1 MADRVEHV
9 TEQTS
14 VNNGEVVRDRSV
26 TTKDK
31 NYSVAKTAQV
41 VWFIVGV
48 LVFLLVLRMVLAL
61 LGANP
66 ANAFADLVYS
76 LSNPFV
82 APFRGLLQVSAVELG
97 VARFEL
103 ETLVAIIIYS
113 LIGWGLVKLINL
125 GRRDTVV

>member
-1 MADRVEHV
+1 MADREERV
-9 TEQTS
+9 TEQTT
-14 VNNGEVVRDRSV
+14 VNDGAVTRERAV

-48 LVFLLVLRMVLAL
+48 LVFLLLLRMVLSL

-76 LSNPFV
+76 VSNPFV
-82 APFRGLLQVSAVELG
+82 SPFRGLLQVGTVELG

-103 ETLVAIIIYS
+103 ETLVAVLVYT

-125 GRRDTVV
+125 GRRDVVV

>member
-1 MADRVEHV
+1 MADRFERV

-31 NYSVAKTAQV
+31 NYSVAKTAQI

-48 LVFLLVLRMVLAL
+48 AVFLLVIRMVLAL

-66 ANAFADLVYS
+66 ANAFADLVYT

-82 APFRGLLQVSAVELG
+82 APFRGLLKVGTVELG

-103 ETLVAIIIYS
+103 ETLVAIIIYAV
-113 LIGWGLVKLINL
+113 LGWGLVKLINL
-125 GRRDTVV
+125 GRRDTAA

>member
-1 MADRVEHV
+1 MADRVERV

-66 ANAFADLVYS
+66 ANAFADHVYS

-103 ETLVAIIIYS
+103 ETLVAVIVYT
-113 LIGWGLVKLINL
+113 LLGWGLVKLINL
-125 GRRDTVV
+125 GRKDTVA

>member
-1 MADRVEHV
+1 MADRAERV
-9 TEQTS
+9 TEQTT

-26 TTKDK
+26 STHDK

-48 LVFLLVLRMVLAL
+48 LVFLLLLRMVLAL
-61 LGANP
+61 LGANQ

-82 APFRGLLQVSAVELG
+82 APFRGLLQVGTVELG

-103 ETLVAIIIYS
+103 ETLVAVIVYT
-113 LIGWGLVKLINL
+113 LLGWGLVKLINL
-125 GRRDTVV
+125 GRKDTVA

>member
-1 MADRVEHV
+1 MADRVERV